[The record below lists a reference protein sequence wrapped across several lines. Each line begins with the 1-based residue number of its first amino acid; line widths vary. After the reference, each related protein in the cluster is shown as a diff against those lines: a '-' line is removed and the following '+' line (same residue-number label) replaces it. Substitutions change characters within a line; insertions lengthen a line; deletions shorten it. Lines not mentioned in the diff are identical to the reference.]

1 MSFLLKKRL
10 LVFLLTL
17 ISLVANALGSPVFVR
32 DLKAWQEGGCVKL
45 LIFLEKEVSYKVGFL
60 KKDPLQNRP
69 SRVYIDFAPARISN
83 EVPSSLELGS
93 KGYKIRVGQFD
104 SNTVRVVVEGINL
117 CYHKVF
123 KLDFPFRFQIE
134 LYEEKSVTSQGMQP
148 LTVVIDP
155 GHGGK
160 DPGAIG
166 PTGLKEKDVVLKV
179 AKILREKVEKRLGWR
194 VILTRENDDFLPLE
208 KRTEIANKVGG
219 DLFISI
225 HCNASYNRVQK
236 GVETYFLS
244 FTTDREALRL
254 AARENGVPL
263 SKIDALQ
270 LILYDLM
277 LRAKV
282 DESEKLASLVQTSL
296 INTLNNP
303 HNHTPDLG
311 VKRAPFIVL
320 VGAKMP
326 SILVEIGFISNPEEE
341 RKLKDDSYLEKI
353 AEGIL
358 YGLENY
364 AKSYL
369 TPKLFT
375 GGYSN

>member
-219 DLFISI
+219 DRFHL
-225 HCNASYNRVQK
+225 H
-236 GVETYFLS
+236 
-244 FTTDREALRL
+244 
-254 AARENGVPL
+254 
-263 SKIDALQ
+263 
-270 LILYDLM
+270 
-277 LRAKV
+277 
-282 DESEKLASLVQTSL
+282 SL
-296 INTLNNP
+296 
-303 HNHTPDLG
+303 
-311 VKRAPFIVL
+311 
-320 VGAKMP
+320 
-326 SILVEIGFISNPEEE
+326 
-341 RKLKDDSYLEKI
+341 
-353 AEGIL
+353 
-358 YGLENY
+358 
-364 AKSYL
+364 
-369 TPKLFT
+369 
-375 GGYSN
+375 

>member
-1 MSFLLKKRL
+1 
-10 LVFLLTL
+10 
-17 ISLVANALGSPVFVR
+17 
-32 DLKAWQEGGCVKL
+32 
-45 LIFLEKEVSYKVGFL
+45 
-60 KKDPLQNRP
+60 
-69 SRVYIDFAPARISN
+69 
-83 EVPSSLELGS
+83 
-93 KGYKIRVGQFD
+93 
-104 SNTVRVVVEGINL
+104 
-117 CYHKVF
+117 
-123 KLDFPFRFQIE
+123 
-134 LYEEKSVTSQGMQP
+134 
-148 LTVVIDP
+148 
-155 GHGGK
+155 
-160 DPGAIG
+160 
-166 PTGLKEKDVVLKV
+166 
-179 AKILREKVEKRLGWR
+179 
-194 VILTRENDDFLPLE
+194 
-208 KRTEIANKVGG
+208 
-219 DLFISI
+219 
-225 HCNASYNRVQK
+225 
-236 GVETYFLS
+236 
-244 FTTDREALRL
+244 
-254 AARENGVPL
+254 VPL